1 MADTDSYGW
10 NTEEHLQ
17 NVYKHD
23 KMKADYCKNN
33 NIKLVI
39 IDYNQLS
46 TLSATELKEL
56 ICLE

>member
-1 MADTDSYGW
+1 
-10 NTEEHLQ
+10 
-17 NVYKHD
+17 
-23 KMKADYCKNN
+23 MKADYCKNN

-46 TLSATELKEL
+46 TLSAAELKEL